1 MLLWRPRRGSSI
13 STEWRKG
20 PARPSGKPV
29 STPQTRPSP
38 PRKIRRFSIGTL
50 TGSLALTPRRT
61 PLSGSGLIRLLA
73 TLGNTDT
80 PTPKDSFS
88 DGLCRWFDWTDAI
101 SLSSAL
107 DGPQAASADA
117 PSSRTAAMAAGRE
130 CRRVRDAVTKLAA
143 PDPTTDDFAPHR
155 QRYLGW
161 QQAMDTTISP
171 LRRKLR
177 ASLSAASP
185 ALARLA
191 AVDAVMEKVIG
202 ARERTL
208 LATVPAWLE
217 QHFERVRIGAPDRWR
232 EIFCQDMREVL
243 LAELDL
249 RMQPVEGLLEALHES
264 SPEQP

>member
-1 MLLWRPRRGSSI
+1 M
-13 STEWRKG
+13 
-20 PARPSGKPV
+20 RPSATPV
-29 STPQTRPSP
+29 STPQTRPPP
-38 PRKIRRFSIGTL
+38 PRKIRRFSVRTL
-50 TGSLALTPRRT
+50 TGSLAPSPRRT

-73 TLGNTDT
+73 TLGDT
-80 PTPKDSFS
+80 HVPTPKDSFS

-101 SLSSAL
+101 ALSSAL
-107 DGPQAASADA
+107 DGPQDASAEA
-117 PSSRTAAMAAGRE
+117 PSLRMAATAADRE
-130 CRRVRDAVTKLAA
+130 CRRVRDTLTRLAV
-143 PDPTTDDFAPHR
+143 PDPTTDDFPPHR

-161 QQAMDTTISP
+161 QQAMDTNIAP

-208 LATVPAWLE
+208 LSTVPAWLE
-217 QHFERVRIGAPDRWR
+217 QHFERVRSATPEDQPDRWR
-232 EIFCQDMREVL
+232 TTFCQDMREVL

-249 RMQPVEGLLEALHES
+249 RMQPVEGLLDALRGS
-264 SPEQP
+264 SPDQP

>member
-1 MLLWRPRRGSSI
+1 M
-13 STEWRKG
+13 
-20 PARPSGKPV
+20 RPSTTPV
-29 STPQTRPSP
+29 STPQTRPPP
-38 PRKIRRFSIGTL
+38 PRKIRRFSVRTL
-50 TGSLALTPRRT
+50 TGSLALSPRRT

-73 TLGNTDT
+73 TLSDT
-80 PTPKDSFS
+80 HVPAPKDSFS

-107 DGPQAASADA
+107 DGPQDA
-117 PSSRTAAMAAGRE
+117 PAEAPSQRTAATAADRE
-130 CRRVRDAVTKLAA
+130 CRRVRDAITKLAV
-143 PDPTTDDFAPHR
+143 PDPTTDDFPPHR

-161 QQAMDTTISP
+161 QQSMDAQITP

-208 LATVPAWLE
+208 LSTVPAWLE
-217 QHFERVRIGAPDRWR
+217 QHFERVRSAAPEDQPELWR
-232 EIFCQDMREVL
+232 TPFCQDMREVL

-249 RMQPVEGLLEALHES
+249 RMQPVEGLLDALRG
-264 SPEQP
+264 SPPDQP

>member
-1 MLLWRPRRGSSI
+1 M
-13 STEWRKG
+13 
-20 PARPSGKPV
+20 
-29 STPQTRPSP
+29 
-38 PRKIRRFSIGTL
+38 
-50 TGSLALTPRRT
+50 TGSLALAPRRI

-73 TLGNTDT
+73 TLGDTDI

-107 DGPQAASADA
+107 DGPQASSTDA
-117 PSSRTAAMAAGRE
+117 PSGRTAAMAAERE
-130 CRRVRDAVTKLAA
+130 CRRVRDTVTKLAA
-143 PDPTTDDFAPHR
+143 PDPTTDDFPPHR

-161 QQAMDTTISP
+161 QQAMESNIGP

-191 AVDAVMEKVIG
+191 AVDAVMDKVIG

-217 QHFERVRIGAPDRWR
+217 QHFERVRGDSSDDQPDRWR
-232 EIFCQDMREVL
+232 ETFCQDMREVL

-249 RMQPVEGLLEALHES
+249 RMQPVEGLLEALRGS
-264 SPEQP
+264 SPDQP

>member
-1 MLLWRPRRGSSI
+1 M
-13 STEWRKG
+13 
-20 PARPSGKPV
+20 

-50 TGSLALTPRRT
+50 TGSLALAPRRI

-73 TLGNTDT
+73 TLGDTDI

-107 DGPQAASADA
+107 DGPQASSTDA
-117 PSSRTAAMAAGRE
+117 PSGRTAAMAAERE
-130 CRRVRDAVTKLAA
+130 CRRVRDTVTKLAA
-143 PDPTTDDFAPHR
+143 PDPTTDDFPPHR

-161 QQAMDTTISP
+161 QQAMESNIGP

-191 AVDAVMEKVIG
+191 AVDAVMDKVIG

-217 QHFERVRIGAPDRWR
+217 QHFERVRGDSSDDQPDRWR
-232 EIFCQDMREVL
+232 ETFCQDMREVL

-249 RMQPVEGLLEALHES
+249 RMQPVEGLLEALRGS
-264 SPEQP
+264 SPDQP

>member
-1 MLLWRPRRGSSI
+1 
-13 STEWRKG
+13 
-20 PARPSGKPV
+20 
-29 STPQTRPSP
+29 
-38 PRKIRRFSIGTL
+38 L
-50 TGSLALTPRRT
+50 TGSLALAPRRI

-73 TLGNTDT
+73 TLGDTDI
-80 PTPKDSFS
+80 PAPKDSFS

-107 DGPQAASADA
+107 DGPQALSTDV
-117 PSSRTAAMAAGRE
+117 PSSRTAAMAAERE
-130 CRRVRDAVTKLAA
+130 CRRVRDTVTRLAS
-143 PDPTTDDFAPHR
+143 PDPTTDDFPPHR

-161 QQAMDTTISP
+161 QQAMDNHIAP

-191 AVDAVMEKVIG
+191 AVDAVMDKVIG

-217 QHFERVRIGAPDRWR
+217 QHFERVRRGSPDDQADRWR
-232 EIFCQDMREVL
+232 DTFCQDMREVL

-249 RMQPVEGLLEALHES
+249 RMQPVEGLLEALRGS
-264 SPEQP
+264 SPDQP